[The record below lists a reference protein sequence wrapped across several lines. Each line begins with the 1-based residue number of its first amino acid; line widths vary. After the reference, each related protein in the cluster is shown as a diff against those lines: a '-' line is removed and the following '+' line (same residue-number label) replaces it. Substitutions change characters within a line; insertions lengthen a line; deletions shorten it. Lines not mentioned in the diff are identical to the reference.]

1 MRSTKRVMYLLIGV
15 VVGIF
20 LVLSCGDDSPGSA
33 DAAVCDCPTA
43 EPPLV
48 ARIVEVQATET
59 LPPRTLNGGR
69 EGQGVNCPEN
79 AVLLTGG
86 CTASE
91 GQVPDIVIEQNS
103 PTPQSPVTAGNGWS
117 CRWRNNSNEEVVV
130 RVIARCLMPAS

>member
-1 MRSTKRVMYLLIGV
+1 MYLLTGV

-33 DAAVCDCPTA
+33 DAAVCDCPLA
-43 EPPLV
+43 EPPLP

-69 EGQGVNCPEN
+69 DGQSAVCPGDSM
-79 AVLLTGG
+79 VLTGG

-103 PTPQSPVTAGNGWS
+103 PVPKSSVTTGNGWLCS
-117 CRWRNNSNEEVVV
+117 WRNNSNEEVVV